1 MLAAYPSARRLL
13 LGPGR
18 GRSRIPDVQ
27 LVPLVAA
34 LLHLSG
40 GGLSATLPAGWQG
53 HIALQRDQARLE
65 AKGNDV
71 SVRLEELGNA
81 PGSEGFVPTRRVLLR
96 HEDVADP
103 ARAARFGAPPHH
115 ALAARRLA
123 VHGRSFLLVA
133 ELGRLDSGELLR
145 RANARLAGVRISPPA
160 GLAPAALRRLARPL
174 RLPRLSRGARCPRSR
189 SSRAAPAIT
198 YSLGRGPAYV
208 NLGSPGGVALLGD
221 DLRIGGLI
229 AHKALWGVSPMYRGA
244 LLIRGRRLDGPGV
257 VRFGPRRRTRSWW
270 RGLWPEQRSRW
281 RYGGSDTLLARAG
294 CYAFQVDG
302 ASFSE
307 RIFFAAR

>member
-1 MLAAYPSARRLL
+1 
-13 LGPGR
+13 
-18 GRSRIPDVQ
+18 VQ

-53 HIALQRDQARLE
+53 HIALQWDQARLE
-65 AKGNDV
+65 AKAHGL
-71 SVRLEELGNA
+71 SVRLEEVGNA
-81 PGSEGFVPTRRVLLR
+81 PGSEGFLSTRRVVLR
-96 HEDVADP
+96 REDVADP

-133 ELGRLDSGELLR
+133 ELDRLDPGQLLR
-145 RANARLAGVRISPPA
+145 RSNAMLAGVRVSPPA
-160 GLAPAALRRLARPL
+160 GLATAARRRLERPL
-174 RLPRLSRGARCPRSR
+174 RLPRLPRGAHCPRSR
-189 SSRAAPAIT
+189 SSRAAPGIT
-198 YSLGRGPAYV
+198 YSLGSGPAYV
-208 NLGSPGGVALLGD
+208 NLGSPGGLAFLGD

-229 AHKALWGVSPMYRGA
+229 AHKALWGVSPTYRGA
-244 LLIRGRRLDGPGV
+244 LLVRGRRLDGQGA
-257 VRFGPRRRTRSWW
+257 VRFGPRRRMRSWW

-281 RYGGSDTLLARAG
+281 RYGVADTFLPRAG

-302 ASFSE
+302 SSFSE
-307 RIFFAAR
+307 RIFFVAR

>member
-1 MLAAYPSARRLL
+1 
-13 LGPGR
+13 
-18 GRSRIPDVQ
+18 VQ
-27 LVPLVAA
+27 LVPLAAA

-40 GGLSATLPAGWQG
+40 GGLSAALPAGWQG

-65 AKGNDV
+65 AKANGL
-71 SVRLEELGNA
+71 SVRLEEVGNA
-81 PGSEGFVPTRRVLLR
+81 PGSEGFLPTRRVVLR
-96 HEDVADP
+96 REDVADP

-115 ALAARRLA
+115 ALATRRLA

-133 ELGRLDSGELLR
+133 ELDHLDPGELLR
-145 RANARLAGVRISPPA
+145 RSNAMLAGVRVSPPA
-160 GLAPAALRRLARPL
+160 GLAKAARRRLERPL
-174 RLPRLSRGARCPRSR
+174 RLPRLPRGARCPRSR
-189 SSRAAPAIT
+189 SSRAAPEIT
-198 YSLGRGPAYV
+198 YSLGSGPAYV
-208 NLGSPGGVALLGD
+208 NLGSPGGLAFLGD

-229 AHKALWGVSPMYRGA
+229 AHKALWGVSPTYRGA
-244 LLIRGRRLDGPGV
+244 LLVRGRRLDGPGA

-281 RYGGSDTLLARAG
+281 RYGGSDMFLPRAG

-307 RIFFAAR
+307 RIFFVAR